1 MLKKYDFYVRLFVV
15 LLAMIQP
22 YIIYQVYEGL
32 SAISLV
38 WGTILE
44 PLFIVTNALTS
55 YYLFSIR
62 NWELPAL
69 CLLLLTAFSLATFP
83 IVHNVIAIIFFLS
96 VFYPLYKTKRFKFVL
111 WLYPLS
117 LLIGY
122 FWGVFWA
129 ETWGIVLLC
138 IYHLCFIIYKRLLFL
153 RKNSNRL

>member
-55 YYLFSIR
+55 YYLFSM
-62 NWELPAL
+62 
-69 CLLLLTAFSLATFP
+69 
-83 IVHNVIAIIFFLS
+83 
-96 VFYPLYKTKRFKFVL
+96 K
-111 WLYPLS
+111 
-117 LLIGY
+117 
-122 FWGVFWA
+122 
-129 ETWGIVLLC
+129 IVLKLE
-138 IYHLCFIIYKRLLFL
+138 I
-153 RKNSNRL
+153 RKQKS